1 MKKYLIAAL
10 VICSISSNRSFAED
24 ISTSPV
30 ANVQNAVFQSSLTDL
45 VPDEDGTRYSGYNDY
60 SFDDNGRSYKE
71 VDPDNMPFFKQMR
84 LTVTNKLMSI
94 GEDNGEDKNK
104 VSPFTKMK
112 FWDKKKQNSNLTDSD
127 DGVLKSESELANTIQ
142 SETEPDFEIPED
154 TISLEGGV
162 REQVTEKQMML
173 DAENISYNEEVG
185 DIIATGRPVMV
196 LPPQK
201 TKIIAD
207 KMVYNETSNI
217 LKAIGNVVIIRDGM
231 PTLGDYLEVDMNEET
246 MVMDNV
252 DAKTQTMDSIAK
264 KAIQKDGLL
273 ILHEGNFHSDE
284 SQVYRLASRMI
295 GPRFHNMIIDEDAK
309 SLFFGDPSGNNLRF
323 DIGAL
328 YIDARKNHDVIKAK
342 DIKIYHKDK
351 YLFSWP
357 SLTAYTNKQRDYF
370 EGNYPEFGSRRK
382 LGMFIGPGFVF
393 GGPAGSVIKVIPF
406 LNYNHK
412 FGFGGALKYHNTYNT
427 TELGYGSASDIFFM
441 RGYQRLDDNLFLQ
454 YSANSYMDEW
464 FLGARMPKYMAE
476 VYYDKK
482 FLNKDFLAPGK
493 DLQFRHRFGIGIM
506 EDNDRNFYGERINSN
521 GISTTRTRYMAEL
534 RQSLYNYTNEEQRI
548 AFDFS
553 VAMQGSAAVYGTGDT
568 QFIARFGPRFHIQ
581 YKNWMQDVGY
591 FIAGYSDNT
600 PLPRYDMYRYGHQ
613 SVYLT
618 EAFRINKY
626 LSVGWSGNIN
636 LSDDAPNGKM
646 FQENRFIVAF
656 GPDDCKI
663 SLGYDF
669 VRQTTYF
676 GFNVAFDTKGTTI
689 NYKKMEIKNPERL
702 GQKNK
707 NEEERKLAFAPAQ
720 KAQEQ
725 EVANK
730 KSSKMPF
737 LGGNK
742 QQDVKPAPVVLKYAQ
757 VIDIEDPDKETVE

>member
-1 MKKYLIAAL
+1 MKRYLIAAL
-10 VICSISSNRSFAED
+10 LIIVFSNSSCYSDELEN
-24 ISTSPV
+24 SPV
-30 ANVQNAVFQSSLTDL
+30 MNVQDAVFRSSLTDL
-45 VPDEDGTRYSGYNDY
+45 VPDTDGNGTYSGYDSY

-84 LTVTNKLMSI
+84 LTITNKLLATGNDSEENKSKESI
-94 GEDNGEDKNK
+94 INK
-104 VSPFTKMK
+104 IK
-112 FWDKKKQNSNLTDSD
+112 FWKKDTSKQPSEQTQEIPTDSD
-127 DGVLKSESELANTIQ
+127 LTNYIQ
-142 SETEPDFEIPED
+142 SETISDIPEE

-162 REQVTEKQMML
+162 NEEVTEKQLML
-173 DAENISYNEEVG
+173 DAEHVAFDDETG
-185 DIIATGRPVMV
+185 DMVATGRPI
-196 LPPQK
+196 LFIPPQS

-207 KMVYNETSNI
+207 KMTYNEDSNI
-217 LKAIGNVVIIRDGM
+217 LKGIGNVIVIKDGM
-231 PTLGDYLEVDMNEET
+231 PTRGDYLEVDMNEET
-246 MVMDNV
+246 MVMNNV
-252 DAKTQTMDSIAK
+252 DSKTQTMDMSAK
-264 KAIQKDGLL
+264 KAIQKDGLI
-273 ILHEGNFHSDE
+273 ILHDGNFHSDE

-295 GPRFHNMIIDEDAK
+295 GPRFHNMMVDEDAR
-309 SLFFGDPSGNNLRF
+309 SLFFGNPTGNNLVF
-323 DIGAL
+323 DIGSL

-342 DIKIYHKDK
+342 DIKVYHKEK

-370 EGNYPEFGSRRK
+370 EANYPEFGTKRK
-382 LGMFIGPGFVF
+382 LGMYIGPGFVF

-412 FGFGGALKYHNTYNT
+412 FGFGGALKYHNTYNS
-427 TELGYGSASDIFFM
+427 TELGYGSASDIFFL
-441 RGYQRLDDNLFLQ
+441 RGIQRLDDNLFLQ
-454 YSANSYMDEW
+454 YSSNTYMDEW
-464 FLGARMPKYMAE
+464 FLGSRMPKYMAE
-476 VYYDKK
+476 LYYDKR
-482 FLNKDFLAPGK
+482 FLNKDFLAAGK
-493 DLQFRHRFGIGIM
+493 DLQFRHRFGVGIM
-506 EDNDRNFYGERINSN
+506 EDNDRNFYGEKINSN
-521 GISTTRTRYMAEL
+521 GISTTRARYMAEL
-534 RQSLYNYTNEEQRI
+534 RQSIYSYKNEEERL

-568 QFIARFGPRFHIQ
+568 QFIGRFGPRVHIQ

-618 EAFRINKY
+618 EAIRLNKY
-626 LSVGWSGNIN
+626 ISVGWSGNIN

-702 GQKNK
+702 GKNSQKD
-707 NEEERKLAFAPAQ
+707 EERKLAFAPAKKQ
-720 KAQEQ
+720 P
-725 EVANK
+725 EVPLSAK
-730 KSSKMPF
+730 KSKTPA
-737 LGGNK
+737 
-742 QQDVKPAPVVLKYAQ
+742 KPAVLKYAQ
-757 VIDIEDPDKETVE
+757 VIDIEDPDKESVQ

>member
-1 MKKYLIAAL
+1 MKRYLIAAL
-10 VICSISSNRSFAED
+10 LIIVFSNSSCYSDELEN
-24 ISTSPV
+24 SPV
-30 ANVQNAVFQSSLTDL
+30 MNVQDAVFRSSLTDL
-45 VPDEDGTRYSGYNDY
+45 VPDTDGNGTYSGYDSY

-84 LTVTNKLMSI
+84 LTITNKLLATGNDSEENKSKESI
-94 GEDNGEDKNK
+94 INK
-104 VSPFTKMK
+104 IK
-112 FWDKKKQNSNLTDSD
+112 FWKKDTSKQPSEQTQEIPTDSD
-127 DGVLKSESELANTIQ
+127 LTNYIQ
-142 SETEPDFEIPED
+142 SETISDIPEE

-162 REQVTEKQMML
+162 NEEVTEKQLML
-173 DAENISYNEEVG
+173 DAEHVAFDDETG
-185 DIIATGRPVMV
+185 DMVATGRPI
-196 LPPQK
+196 LFIPPQS

-207 KMVYNETSNI
+207 KMTYNEDSNI
-217 LKAIGNVVIIRDGM
+217 LKGIGNVIVIKDGM
-231 PTLGDYLEVDMNEET
+231 PTRGDYLEVDMNEET
-246 MVMDNV
+246 MVMNNV
-252 DAKTQTMDSIAK
+252 DSKTQTMDMSAK
-264 KAIQKDGLL
+264 KAIQKDGLI
-273 ILHEGNFHSDE
+273 ILHDGNFHSDE

-295 GPRFHNMIIDEDAK
+295 GPRFHNMMVDEDAR
-309 SLFFGDPSGNNLRF
+309 SLFFGNPTGNNLVF
-323 DIGAL
+323 DIGSL

-342 DIKIYHKDK
+342 DIKVYHKEK

-370 EGNYPEFGSRRK
+370 EANYPEFGTKRK
-382 LGMFIGPGFVF
+382 LGMYIGPGFVF

-412 FGFGGALKYHNTYNT
+412 FGFGGALKYHNTYNS
-427 TELGYGSASDIFFM
+427 TELGYGSASDIFFL
-441 RGYQRLDDNLFLQ
+441 RGIQRLDDNLFLQ
-454 YSANSYMDEW
+454 YSSNTYMDEW
-464 FLGARMPKYMAE
+464 FLGSRMPKYMAE
-476 VYYDKK
+476 LYYDKR
-482 FLNKDFLAPGK
+482 FLNKDFLAAGK
-493 DLQFRHRFGIGIM
+493 DLQFRHRFGVGIM
-506 EDNDRNFYGERINSN
+506 EDNDRNFYGEKINSN
-521 GISTTRTRYMAEL
+521 GISTTRARYMAEL
-534 RQSLYNYTNEEQRI
+534 RQSIYSYKNEEERF

-568 QFIARFGPRFHIQ
+568 QFIGRFGPRVHIQ

-618 EAFRINKY
+618 EAIRLNKY
-626 LSVGWSGNIN
+626 ISVGWSGNIN

-702 GQKNK
+702 GKNSQKD
-707 NEEERKLAFAPAQ
+707 EERKLAFAPVKKQ
-720 KAQEQ
+720 P
-725 EVANK
+725 EVPLSAK
-730 KSSKMPF
+730 KSKTPA
-737 LGGNK
+737 
-742 QQDVKPAPVVLKYAQ
+742 KPAVLKYAQ
-757 VIDIEDPDKETVE
+757 VIDIEDPDKESVQ

>member
-1 MKKYLIAAL
+1 MKRYLIAAL
-10 VICSISSNRSFAED
+10 LIIVFSNSSCYSDELEN
-24 ISTSPV
+24 SPV
-30 ANVQNAVFQSSLTDL
+30 MNVQDAVFRSSLTDL
-45 VPDEDGTRYSGYNDY
+45 VPDTDGNGTYSGYDSY

-84 LTVTNKLMSI
+84 LTITNKLLATGNDSEENKSKESI
-94 GEDNGEDKNK
+94 INK
-104 VSPFTKMK
+104 IK
-112 FWDKKKQNSNLTDSD
+112 FWKKDTSKQLSEQTQEIPTDSD
-127 DGVLKSESELANTIQ
+127 LTNYIQ
-142 SETEPDFEIPED
+142 SETISDIPEE

-162 REQVTEKQMML
+162 NEEVTEKQLML
-173 DAENISYNEEVG
+173 DAEHVAFDDETG
-185 DIIATGRPVMV
+185 DMVATGRPI
-196 LPPQK
+196 LFIPPQS

-207 KMVYNETSNI
+207 KMTYNEDSNI
-217 LKAIGNVVIIRDGM
+217 LKGIGNVIVIKDGM
-231 PTLGDYLEVDMNEET
+231 PTRGDYLEVDMNEET
-246 MVMDNV
+246 MVMNNV
-252 DAKTQTMDSIAK
+252 DSKTQTMDMSAK
-264 KAIQKDGLL
+264 KAIQKDGLI
-273 ILHEGNFHSDE
+273 ILHDGNFHSDE

-295 GPRFHNMIIDEDAK
+295 GPRFHNMMVDEDAR
-309 SLFFGDPSGNNLRF
+309 SLFFGNPTGNNLVF
-323 DIGAL
+323 DIGSL

-342 DIKIYHKDK
+342 DIKVYHKEK

-370 EGNYPEFGSRRK
+370 EANYPEFGTKRK
-382 LGMFIGPGFVF
+382 LGMYIGPGFVF

-412 FGFGGALKYHNTYNT
+412 FGFGGALKYHNTYNS
-427 TELGYGSASDIFFM
+427 TELGYGSASDIFFL
-441 RGYQRLDDNLFLQ
+441 RGIQRLDDNLFLQ
-454 YSANSYMDEW
+454 YSSNTYMDEW
-464 FLGARMPKYMAE
+464 FLGSRMPKYMAE
-476 VYYDKK
+476 LYYDKR
-482 FLNKDFLAPGK
+482 FLNKDFLAAGK
-493 DLQFRHRFGIGIM
+493 DLQFRHRFGVGIM
-506 EDNDRNFYGERINSN
+506 EDNDRNFYGEKINSN
-521 GISTTRTRYMAEL
+521 GISTTRARYMAEL
-534 RQSLYNYTNEEQRI
+534 RQSIYSYKNEEERL

-568 QFIARFGPRFHIQ
+568 QFIGRFGPRVHIQ

-618 EAFRINKY
+618 EAIRLNKY
-626 LSVGWSGNIN
+626 ISVGWSGNIN

-702 GQKNK
+702 GKNSQKD
-707 NEEERKLAFAPAQ
+707 EERKLAFAPAKKQ
-720 KAQEQ
+720 P
-725 EVANK
+725 EVPLSAK
-730 KSSKMPF
+730 KSKTPA
-737 LGGNK
+737 
-742 QQDVKPAPVVLKYAQ
+742 KPAVLKYAQ
-757 VIDIEDPDKETVE
+757 VIDIEDPDKESVQ

>member
-1 MKKYLIAAL
+1 MKRYLIAAL
-10 VICSISSNRSFAED
+10 LIIVFSNSSCYSDELEN
-24 ISTSPV
+24 SPV
-30 ANVQNAVFQSSLTDL
+30 MNVQDAVFRSSLTDL
-45 VPDEDGTRYSGYNDY
+45 VPDTDGNGTYSGYDSY

-84 LTVTNKLMSI
+84 LTITNKLLATGNDSEENKSKESI
-94 GEDNGEDKNK
+94 INK
-104 VSPFTKMK
+104 IK
-112 FWDKKKQNSNLTDSD
+112 FWKKDTSKQPSEQTQEIPTDSD
-127 DGVLKSESELANTIQ
+127 LTNYIQ
-142 SETEPDFEIPED
+142 SETISDIPEE

-162 REQVTEKQMML
+162 NEEVTEKQLML
-173 DAENISYNEEVG
+173 DAEHVAFDDETG
-185 DIIATGRPVMV
+185 DMVATGRPI
-196 LPPQK
+196 LFIPPQN

-207 KMVYNETSNI
+207 KMTYNEDSNI
-217 LKAIGNVVIIRDGM
+217 LKGIGNVIVIKDGM
-231 PTLGDYLEVDMNEET
+231 PTRGDYLEVDMNEET
-246 MVMDNV
+246 MVMNNV
-252 DAKTQTMDSIAK
+252 DSKTQAMDMSAK
-264 KAIQKDGLL
+264 KAIQKDGLI
-273 ILHEGNFHSDE
+273 ILHDGNFHSDE

-295 GPRFHNMIIDEDAK
+295 GPRFHNMMVDEDAR
-309 SLFFGDPSGNNLRF
+309 SLFFGNPTGNNLVF
-323 DIGAL
+323 DIGSL

-342 DIKIYHKDK
+342 DIKVYHKEK

-370 EGNYPEFGSRRK
+370 EANYPEFGTKRK
-382 LGMFIGPGFVF
+382 LGMYIGPGFVF

-412 FGFGGALKYHNTYNT
+412 FGFGGALKYHNTYNS
-427 TELGYGSASDIFFM
+427 TELGYGSASDIFFL
-441 RGYQRLDDNLFLQ
+441 RGIQRLDDNLFLQ
-454 YSANSYMDEW
+454 YSSNTYMDEW
-464 FLGARMPKYMAE
+464 FLGSRMPKYMAE
-476 VYYDKK
+476 LYYDKR
-482 FLNKDFLAPGK
+482 FLNKDFLAAGK
-493 DLQFRHRFGIGIM
+493 DLQFRHRFGVGIM
-506 EDNDRNFYGERINSN
+506 EDNDRNFYGEKINSN
-521 GISTTRTRYMAEL
+521 GISTTRARYMAEL
-534 RQSLYNYTNEEQRI
+534 RQSIYSYKNEEERL

-568 QFIARFGPRFHIQ
+568 QFIGRFGPRVHIQ

-618 EAFRINKY
+618 EAIRLNKY
-626 LSVGWSGNIN
+626 ISVGWSGNIN

-702 GQKNK
+702 GKNSQKD
-707 NEEERKLAFAPAQ
+707 EERKLAFAPAKKQ
-720 KAQEQ
+720 P
-725 EVANK
+725 EVPLSAK
-730 KSSKMPF
+730 KSNTPA
-737 LGGNK
+737 
-742 QQDVKPAPVVLKYAQ
+742 KPAVLKYAQ
-757 VIDIEDPDKETVE
+757 VIDIEDPDKESVQ